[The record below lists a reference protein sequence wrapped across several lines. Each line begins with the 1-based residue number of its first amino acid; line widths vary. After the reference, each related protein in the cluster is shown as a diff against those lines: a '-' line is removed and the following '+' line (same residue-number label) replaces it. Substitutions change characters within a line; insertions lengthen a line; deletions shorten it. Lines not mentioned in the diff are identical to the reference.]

1 MPVVHMVWF
10 KTKEGALTAEAW
22 AELRAAADALRVIPG
37 VISVEIGA

>member
-10 KTKEGALTAEAW
+10 KTKAPLTAENW
-22 AELRAAADALRVIPG
+22 AELRAAANDLKTIPG